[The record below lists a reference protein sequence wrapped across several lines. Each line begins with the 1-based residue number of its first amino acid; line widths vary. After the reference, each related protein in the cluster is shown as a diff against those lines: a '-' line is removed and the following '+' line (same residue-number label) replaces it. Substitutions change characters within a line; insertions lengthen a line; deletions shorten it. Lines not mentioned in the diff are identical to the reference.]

1 MLASAH
7 VSFADVLFRSTT
19 EMREQHHWKLGCVVV
34 CIIYSIMV
42 ALAAQAQGL
51 GRTGLYYILLLVV
64 LIVIIAI
71 IFQAK
76 LKTILRSK
84 KGRQTRLEEYEKA

>member
-1 MLASAH
+1 
-7 VSFADVLFRSTT
+7 
-19 EMREQHHWKLGCVVV
+19 VVV